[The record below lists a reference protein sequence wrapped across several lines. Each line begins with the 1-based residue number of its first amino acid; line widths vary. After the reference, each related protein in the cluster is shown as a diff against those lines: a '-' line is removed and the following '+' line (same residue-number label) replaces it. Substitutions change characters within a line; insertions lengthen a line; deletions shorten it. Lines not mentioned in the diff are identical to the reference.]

1 MSSIITGVLSLL
13 LACLSLVAANH
24 IFTIYEGMNLMLSP
38 PAFIF
43 SLLVIIAYS
52 FLISGLC
59 IAIASRAKT
68 FKEAQSALTPITFI
82 SFFPGMIAFMTGI
95 TSNLVLSIV
104 PFVNFTLIFTDISNG
119 NFNYLQIFLLII
131 STIIYIALVLYVI
144 IKNYKS
150 EKVLFNA

>member
-1 MSSIITGVLSLL
+1 MDYVLQLQ
-13 LACLSLVAANH
+13 V
-24 IFTIYEGMNLMLSP
+24 
-38 PAFIF
+38 
-43 SLLVIIAYS
+43 VQ
-52 FLISGLC
+52 
-59 IAIASRAKT
+59 KT

>member
-1 MSSIITGVLSLL
+1 
-13 LACLSLVAANH
+13 
-24 IFTIYEGMNLMLSP
+24 
-38 PAFIF
+38 
-43 SLLVIIAYS
+43 
-52 FLISGLC
+52 
-59 IAIASRAKT
+59 
-68 FKEAQSALTPITFI
+68 
-82 SFFPGMIAFMTGI
+82 MIAFMTGI

-104 PFVNFTLIFTDISNG
+104 PFLNFTLIFTDISNG